1 MPSSPGPGSAQPP
14 LAEIGGPPAMSQ
26 ENVAV
31 VRAIHEALARGESPA
46 TLGLLH
52 PDIEYVNPAGAV
64 EPGTRRGIAAYE
76 DALRSM
82 HEAFEDVRIEV
93 REIIDAGDQVVV
105 LATYTARGRGSGA
118 QRQHEGG
125 TYGPFGTGRLSAS
138 SGSISRPTPSKPQ
151 GYERAASFR
160 PEARARR

>member
-1 MPSSPGPGSAQPP
+1 
-14 LAEIGGPPAMSQ
+14 MSH

-46 TLGLLH
+46 TIGLLH
-52 PDIEYVNPAGAV
+52 PDIEYVNPSGAV

-82 HEAFEDVRIEV
+82 DEAFEDVRIEV

-105 LATYTARGRGSGA
+105 LTGSGSEVSSA
-118 QRQHEGG
+118 ELCCAAVCC
-125 TYGPFGTGRLSAS
+125 GPAAS
-138 SGSISRPTPSKPQ
+138 SS
-151 GYERAASFR
+151 
-160 PEARARR
+160 